1 MDEDVA
7 ARGGILEGETI
18 VITGSLDRW
27 SRNEIEEFI
36 KSLGGKVTGS
46 VSKKTSFVVAGDGG
60 GSKRDKA
67 EALGVEIQDESGFV
81 GLLRE
86 RGWTGE

>member
-18 VITGSLDRW
+18 VVTGSLDRW

-46 VSKKTSFVVAGDGG
+46 VSKKTSFVVAGEGG

-67 EALGVEIQDESGFV
+67 ESLGVEIQDEDGFV
-81 GLLRE
+81 ALLRE